1 MRLFITGASGF
12 VGAATL
18 SAALEAG
25 HEVAAP
31 VRPGS
36 PAPRLEDMEG
46 RYRRLPLDLRD
57 TANIAAAMA
66 EFRPDAVFHLAWWG
80 VANSARFD
88 RRQVTDNIE
97 TACALT
103 EAAAASGA
111 KAFVGVGSQG
121 EYGADSTMAEDALP
135 RPTSLYGAAKVATL
149 FLTRQL
155 AEQAGLRHAWLRLFS
170 VYGPGD
176 NDAWL
181 IPMLIGEMLGGRRPR
196 TTLGTQY
203 WDWLYVDDVARAILA
218 VAVTPAAAGVF
229 NLGSGHPVQ
238 VRSVIERIRDLAAPG
253 MVLRFGEISFRPD
266 QVMHMQADISR
277 LTAATGWTPRV
288 GIRGR
293 LGGHRSLVSGACVM
307 KADWLL
313 ILRFLVVG
321 GLNTLFGYISYAAF
335 VLAGAPLGVAVVGS
349 TTLAF
354 IFNFFSYGGMVF
366 GSTSHRLLPRFLVF
380 YCGLGGVNFV
390 LLRTLTYLGLG
401 PLWAQALLLPLLAGT
416 GFLGMRLFVFR
427 VDKPSAEAGGMS

>member
-1 MRLFITGASGF
+1 LRLFITGASGF

-18 SAALEAG
+18 TAALDAG

-31 VRPGS
+31 VRPGN
-36 PAPRLEDMEG
+36 PAPRLEDKEG
-46 RYRRLPLDLRD
+46 RYRRLPFDLRD
-57 TANIAAAMA
+57 TADIATAMA
-66 EFRPDAVFHLAWWG
+66 EFRPDVVLHLAWWG

-121 EYGADSTMAEDALP
+121 EYGPDSTMAEDGSP
-135 RPTSLYGAAKVATL
+135 RPTSLYGAAKVAAL

-181 IPMLIGEMLGGRRPR
+181 IPMLIGEMLAGRRPR

-203 WDWLYVDDVARAILA
+203 WDWLYVDDAARGILS

-229 NLGSGHPVQ
+229 NLGSGRPVQ
-238 VRSVIERIRDLAAPG
+238 VRSLIERIRDLAAPN
-253 MVLRFGEISFRPD
+253 MELVFGEISFRPD

-277 LTAATGWTPRV
+277 LKAATGWTPEV
-288 GIRGR
+288 GIEKG
-293 LGGHRSLVSGACVM
+293 L
-307 KADWLL
+307 AD
-313 ILRFLVVG
+313 
-321 GLNTLFGYISYAAF
+321 T
-335 VLAGAPLGVAVVGS
+335 VAW
-349 TTLAF
+349 
-354 IFNFFSYGGMVF
+354 YQ
-366 GSTSHRLLPRFLVF
+366 
-380 YCGLGGVNFV
+380 
-390 LLRTLTYLGLG
+390 
-401 PLWAQALLLPLLAGT
+401 AQA
-416 GFLGMRLFVFR
+416 
-427 VDKPSAEAGGMS
+427 S